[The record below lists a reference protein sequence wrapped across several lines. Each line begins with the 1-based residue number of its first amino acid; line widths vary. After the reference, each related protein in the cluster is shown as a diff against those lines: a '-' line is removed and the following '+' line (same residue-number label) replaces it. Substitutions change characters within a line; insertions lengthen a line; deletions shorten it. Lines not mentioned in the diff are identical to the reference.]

1 MDLQIAP
8 ADLAFREEVR
18 AFLDEYLTEDLR
30 AAGAARTG
38 SFCDL
43 APTAKWHATLHRKG
57 WVAPDWPVEHGGT
70 GWTTTQRHIFAS
82 ECASAGAPGIHSF
95 GIRMCGPVIIRFGTP
110 EQQAY
115 YLPKILSGEHRWCQ
129 GYSEPGSGS
138 DLSSLQ
144 TRAQPDG
151 DDYVVNGTKIWTSL
165 AHQATNIFCLV
176 RTDTEAKPQRG
187 ISFLLID
194 RETPGL
200 TMRPIINIAGEHEF
214 NQLFFD
220 DVRVSKTQ
228 LIGAE
233 NEGWTVAKYLLE
245 FERGGNYANGLW
257 ARLKWVRD
265 LASGYA
271 TQEAG
276 FGRKLAQVEID
287 ITAVEMQEHRVVSAR
302 ALGES
307 PGTAAS
313 MLKLQGNVLTQRLD
327 ELAIEALGPQ
337 SSHEGRE
344 AAVAMGRYLYDRAV
358 TILGGT
364 SEIRRNIMARWL
376 LGL

>member
-1 MDLQIAP
+1 MDLQLAP

-18 AFLDEYLTEDLR
+18 AFLDAHLTEDLR

-70 GWTTTQRHIFAS
+70 GWTTTERHIFAS

-95 GIRMCGPVIIRFGTP
+95 GIRMCGPVIIGFGTP

-138 DLSSLQ
+138 DLASLQ
-144 TRAQPDG
+144 TRARPDG

-165 AHQATNIFCLV
+165 AHQATHIFCLV
-176 RTDTEAKPQRG
+176 RTDLEAKPQRG

-194 RETPGL
+194 RNTPGL
-200 TMRPIINIAGEHEF
+200 TMRPIINISGEHEF
-214 NQLFFD
+214 NQVFFD
-220 DVRVSKTQ
+220 DVRVPKSQ
-228 LIGAE
+228 RIGAE

-265 LASGYA
+265 LSSRYA
-271 TQEAG
+271 TEDAG
-276 FGRKLAQVEID
+276 FGSKLAQVEID

-307 PGTAAS
+307 PGAAAS

-337 SSHEGRE
+337 ASHEGRE

-364 SEIRRNIMARWL
+364 SEIQRNIMARAM
-376 LGL
+376 LGI